1 MLDVFFHFLEN
12 TREFR
17 KNFTHQ
23 EFLLQWESF
32 HILDNLVAELW
43 WNVKE
48 DVVIAEKAVLSQ
60 IVSDL
65 VIFLVLRL
73 LIEVISDPYTSTNN
87 EIHFEYLFFFVVD
100 NIPAILCRELAWIQT
115 KCNFVKEFGVCMLL
129 GVKEDAEVVENVIE
143 KIVDYDSTLDG
154 PWKSVHKFI
163 FRLNLG
169 QAVVSPIVRE
179 VVIYLVV

>member
-1 MLDVFFHFLEN
+1 
-12 TREFR
+12 
-17 KNFTHQ
+17 
-23 EFLLQWESF
+23 
-32 HILDNLVAELW
+32 
-43 WNVKE
+43 
-48 DVVIAEKAVLSQ
+48 
-60 IVSDL
+60 
-65 VIFLVLRL
+65 
-73 LIEVISDPYTSTNN
+73 
-87 EIHFEYLFFFVVD
+87 
-100 NIPAILCRELAWIQT
+100 
-115 KCNFVKEFGVCMLL
+115 MLL